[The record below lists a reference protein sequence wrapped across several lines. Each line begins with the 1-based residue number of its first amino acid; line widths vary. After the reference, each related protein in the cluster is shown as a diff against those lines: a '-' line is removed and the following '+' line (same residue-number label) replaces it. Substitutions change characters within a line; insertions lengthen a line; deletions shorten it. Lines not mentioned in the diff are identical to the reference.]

1 MAISAHADSNEL
13 DVSRQKSLTRLVV
26 ATSLGNALEWFDI
39 SVYAYFAA
47 YLSKAFFPTKD
58 PTTSLLLTFGR
69 FVLSLPARPIDGGR
83 GGTHAE
89 R

>member
-1 MAISAHADSNEL
+1 MAISARADSNEL
-13 DVSRQKSLTRLVV
+13 DAAQGKNLTKLVV

-58 PTTSLLLTFGR
+58 PTTRCCSP
-69 FVLSLPARPIDGGR
+69 SAALP
-83 GGTHAE
+83 
-89 R
+89 